1 MTTLKTTNENY
12 CGTIVKIDGFVE
24 VGLKNLVSAPI
35 MGFNALVT
43 RNYQPGLYV
52 LFTAECQLSE
62 DFCKSNNL
70 YDKPEMN
77 SDPTIKGYISH
88 KRRVRAV
95 KLGGHMSSALLMRLE
110 CLSKYVDISTLE
122 EGDTFNEIDGVEI
135 VTKYKIQRQYS
146 NGNGKSKKK
155 IFKPRD
161 RFNSKLI
168 PEHFDT
174 AHWLKNSRRF
184 SPETN
189 LLVSQKLEG
198 TSVRLCNQQIATYPK
213 LVSKF
218 LYWAGQKGY
227 GNYKAINWIDRF
239 FRKMEWQPIAGSR
252 RVVKLRDLDL
262 QGYYKEDIYNEALD
276 KICHIIPKSWVIYG
290 ELIGWAGEKPI
301 QPKYT
306 YNVPKGEHH
315 LYVYRISIVNLDGV
329 AVDLSFAQMEKW
341 CVENGIR
348 VCPLMWAGPL
358 SHFNHSAFMDIK
370 FYEKGYSECVPLSP
384 ESPCDEGIVIR
395 IEQDLAPEFFKCKS
409 PLYLGYE
416 TEMLDSGIVSTE
428 EEESDDR
435 LDL

>member
-1 MTTLKTTNENY
+1 MTTLNTTNENY
-12 CGTIVKIDGFVE
+12 CGTIVKIDNFVE
-24 VGLKNLVSAPI
+24 VGLTNLVSAPV

-52 LFTAECQLSE
+52 MFTAECQLSE

-77 SDPTIKGYISH
+77 SDPTAKGYISH

-95 KLGGHMSSALLMRLE
+95 KLGGHMSSALLMKLE
-110 CLSKYVDISTLE
+110 CLAKHIDVSTLK
-122 EGDTFNEIDGVEI
+122 EGDTFNEIGGVEI
-135 VTKYKIQRQYS
+135 VKKYVVRRQQGS
-146 NGNGKSKKK
+146 GNPSKKK
-155 IFKPRD
+155 LYKPRD

-174 AHWLKNSRRF
+174 AHWLKNSNRF
-184 SPETN
+184 TPETN

-198 TSVRLCNQQIATYPK
+198 TSVRLANQQIATYPK

-218 LYWAGQKGY
+218 LYWMGQKGF
-227 GNYKAINWIDRF
+227 GNTKVVNWIDRF

-252 RVVKLRDLDL
+252 RVIKLRDLDL

-276 KICHIIPKSWVIYG
+276 KICHIIPKSWVVYG

-341 CVENGIR
+341 CVENGLR
-348 VCPLMWAGPL
+348 VCPLMWAGHL
-358 SHFNHSAFMDIK
+358 RDFNHANYMDIK
-370 FYEKGYSECVPLSP
+370 FHEKGYTECVPLSP

-395 IEQDLAPEFFKCKS
+395 IDNGMSPEFFKCKS
-409 PLYLGYE
+409 PLYLGHE
-416 TEMLDSGIVSTE
+416 TKMLDDNIISME
-428 EEESDDR
+428 EEQNE
-435 LDL
+435 LV